1 MQAKLVSDK
10 DRHIHPNM
18 ERINAYTE
26 RYKPGTAFDWSLV
39 RRQVSSD
46 PQRGYYYG
54 TVLPC
59 FLKAYWYDPEDAY
72 IVHRHAKITY
82 FGVQPDERGI
92 HREKDIPSVFS
103 KKPTVT
109 PEQRKGFI
117 DWVIRRGTAPEC
129 DNPQSV
135 PGPNE

>member
-1 MQAKLVSDK
+1 MKSRLVSDATRRVHLNM
-10 DRHIHPNM
+10 DRL
-18 ERINAYTE
+18 NAYTA
-26 RYKPGTAFDWSLV
+26 RYKPGTAFDWSLT
-39 RRQVSSD
+39 RRQTSSD

-72 IVHRHAKITY
+72 IVHRHAKIT
-82 FGVQPDERGI
+82 FFHVQPDERGI

-109 PEQRKGFI
+109 PEQRKAFI
-117 DWVIRRGTAPEC
+117 DWVIRRCTALEC
-129 DNPQSV
+129 DNPQYV
-135 PGPNE
+135 PEPGE